1 MTVPATDPATRARRS
16 VAGRFFGY
24 PLVTILVGFV
34 LIVFVLQ
41 AIVFANLIRL
51 VVLLTGAPLPPPE
64 QRGLPQDPATLSAY
78 GYGTLVAALITVPIA
93 FWVYRRILVRW
104 CEGRPDVPELAWNH
118 RSRAWVIC
126 GAALAA
132 GVLILSLLTVG
143 LGGGSLGVTSAP
155 SG

>member
-1 MTVPATDPATRARRS
+1 MNVPATDPATRARRS

-64 QRGLPQDPATLSAY
+64 QRGLPQDPATLSAWA
-78 GYGTLVAALITVPIA
+78 GEPSAWRCRWSTIVLWAAVTVAVL
-93 FWVYRRILVRW
+93 
-104 CEGRPDVPELAWNH
+104 
-118 RSRAWVIC
+118 
-126 GAALAA
+126 ALAA
-132 GVLILSLLTVG
+132 RRGRWWSWAAARRAVAAG
-143 LGGGSLGVTSAP
+143 EGSTPVCIPPTGAP
-155 SG
+155 AVRG